1 MNDPYKVLGVSRDAT
16 DEQLK
21 KAYRDLARK
30 YHPDRYIGLPVA
42 EAAQERMKEV
52 NEAYSEIQRRRA
64 TYSKRSGTSTT
75 STAQTKKSSGAS
87 PRDNANT
94 SYENIR
100 RLINSGRFAEASK
113 ILDIISY
120 SDRKGEW
127 NFLKGCVLVQRG
139 WYYDAQKHFE
149 TACYLDPHN
158 DEYKAALDNMR
169 SARDNREQPKTSSKS
184 GAKSCGLC
192 SSLLCANCCCE
203 CLGGDSFR
211 CC

>member
-1 MNDPYKVLGVSRDAT
+1 MNDPYKILGVSRDAT

-21 KAYRDLARK
+21 KAYHDLARK
-30 YHPDRYIGLPVA
+30 YHPDRYVGLPVA
-42 EAAQERMKEV
+42 ESAQEKMKEV

-64 TYSKRSGTSTT
+64 TYSKRSGASSA
-75 STAQTKKSSGAS
+75 STAQAQRTSQPP
-87 PRDNANT
+87 PRENVNT
-94 SYENIR
+94 SYNNIR
-100 RLINSGRFAEASK
+100 RLINSGKFAEAGK

-120 SDRKGEW
+120 NERKGEW
-127 NFLKGCVLVQRG
+127 NFLKGCVLVNRG

-158 DEYKAALDNMR
+158 DEYKDALDNLR
-169 SARDNREQPKTSSKS
+169 SARDGREPRTGAKS